1 MMNKN
6 LVFIGDLDKYIAE
19 ISGVRKKQYER
30 LIAQCDRYMDVELP
44 KEHPAKSITF
54 MGIAIMN
61 LALCYRVSKQDKY
74 LEETKRWMSAVLGYE
89 KWGNAHMVNLD
100 LSASWILWG
109 LSLGYDW
116 VKDYL
121 STEEKKSVYDKIAH
135 HAEIIYQYKID
146 SHGKGWSTNYYQN
159 HNWINMNG
167 IATAG
172 YVLGKEDE
180 SFLKYTTLALEN
192 FEIVYDLM
200 TEDGSNYEGIAYW
213 RYGGMWLFVYAHL
226 LKERGGKDFFKES
239 GYLKNTFYY
248 RLYQSAGNFAVQHNF
263 GDCHDIHSGHC
274 PFVYYITASEYNDG
288 YAQKYANLVLDKYLD
303 EEAEMSKIKPGIYPE
318 AALEFIFYNPS
329 IEEKELSDLPK
340 MRYFP
345 DLGLVSIRDGWDE
358 EARTFSMKC
367 SAPGGNKQWENTL
380 RILRDENI
388 DAIGL
393 SHHHTDNMSYV
404 LNKGREYFICEDGY
418 NRCIMPDHHSVL
430 LVDGVYTDAEGANDA
445 YKTAALARV
454 GENGNLWD
462 LMDSYKGTVDYVNQ
476 YGDMVVFKATNTMI
490 YPTAF
495 EMKEVSRTV
504 VTDNLNFIAFVD
516 VFKSDKQHSYEI
528 ILNTN
533 EIGASAGGNKFEFK
547 FGEYGTIGYQVLSD
561 EAIVSK
567 QYEARI
573 KSIMST
579 QEPDVFCQVDL
590 KTTRTSTEDKSF
602 NQTMIE
608 SMCFSD
614 SEYKYSTDGDVA
626 IFAGEKK
633 YEIIMAKDFAK
644 CKVESNANA
653 VVRING
659 SEIIEIG

>member
-1 MMNKN
+1 MKNNN
-6 LVFIGDLDKYIAE
+6 LVFIGDLDKYISE
-19 ISGVRKKQYER
+19 ITGVRKGQYER
-30 LIAQCDRYMDVELP
+30 LIAQCDRYMGVELP

-61 LALCYRVSKQDKY
+61 LALGFRVSGDQKY

-121 STEEKKSVYDKIAH
+121 TAEEKKAVYDKIAH
-135 HAEIIYQYKID
+135 HAEIIYEYKIE
-146 SHGKGWSTNYYQN
+146 SHGHGWSTNYYQN

-172 YVLGKEDE
+172 YVLGKEDK

-226 LKERGGKDFFKES
+226 LKQQGGKDFFEVS

-274 PFVYYITASEYNDG
+274 PFVYYKVASEYNDG

-303 EEAEMSKIKPGIYPE
+303 EEAAESKIKPGIYPE
-318 AALEFIFYNPS
+318 AALEFLFYDPI
-329 IEEKELSDLPK
+329 IEEKELDDLPK

-345 DLGLVSIRDGWDE
+345 DLGLVSIRSGWDE
-358 EARTFSMKC
+358 EAKTFSMKC
-367 SAPGGNKQWENTL
+367 SAPGGDKQWENTL

-393 SHHHTDNMSYV
+393 SHHHTDNMSYII
-404 LNKGREYFICEDGY
+404 NQGREYFICEDGY
-418 NRCIMPDHHSVL
+418 NRKIMADHHSTL
-430 LVDGVYTDAEGANDA
+430 LVDGVYTDAEGGNDA

-454 GENGNLWD
+454 GENGKLWD
-462 LMDSYKGTVDYVNQ
+462 LLDSYRGKVDYVNEKD
-476 YGDMVVFKATNTMI
+476 GMVVFKATNTLI
-490 YPTAF
+490 YPEAF
-495 EMKEVSRTV
+495 AMKEVSRTV

-516 VFKSDKQHSYEI
+516 VFKSEKEHSYEI

-533 EIGASAGGNKFEFK
+533 EVGAPKADNAMDFD
-547 FGEYGTIGYQVLSD
+547 FGTYGKIGYQVVAD
-561 EAIVSK
+561 AAVSQK
-567 QYEARI
+567 QYETRI

-590 KTTRTSTEDKSF
+590 KTTRTSSEKVKDA
-602 NQTMIE
+602 TMLE
-608 SMCFSD
+608 CFAFSNSD
-614 SEYKYSTDGDVA
+614 YKYAVENGIASFSGA
-626 IFAGEKK
+626 KK
-633 YEIIMAKDFAK
+633 YEIILAKDFAS
-644 CKVESNANA
+644 VGISSSANA
-653 VVRING
+653 VVRIDG